1 MHTNTMRIKET
12 DDIENV
18 FRNFC
23 RKLNDV
29 ILGECRMPG
38 VNAPGIFLRKNRK
51 TSKSHTGRVLQRILT
66 EETFGQ

>member
-29 ILGECRMPG
+29 ILGECRMPAG
-38 VNAPGIFLRKNRK
+38 HETHR
-51 TSKSHTGRVLQRILT
+51 RVRD
-66 EETFGQ
+66 EGE

>member
-1 MHTNTMRIKET
+1 
-12 DDIENV
+12 
-18 FRNFC
+18 
-23 RKLNDV
+23 
-29 ILGECRMPG
+29 MPG

>member
-1 MHTNTMRIKET
+1 MRIKET

-51 TSKSHTGRVLQRILT
+51 TSKTHTWRALQRILS
-66 EETFGQ
+66 ERTFGQ